1 MWKCDEGH
9 IRISPAP
16 INPFFPVNGTRDF
29 DGPYFTVNTN
39 LVGEMSAFFTMKNKL
54 INCVHPDEPCQHYW
68 ANMSLCD
75 KRKHQYEELIIS
87 WLTLLIFEVTGD
99 VDSYNSSE
107 HLNFPLN
114 LNYNNDGIGSIRY
127 NLTARAFS
135 TTSSGTH
142 FYAKIIH
149 NNVVYRYY
157 DLKSQ
162 GVVSIES
169 KDPNSLSGKHSNS
182 VLVAYDLCEEEAS
195 TRFSNNCIEIFL
207 EKLSN
212 FEIEIPK
219 EKSTSAIYCDAKVI
233 ENKERIVR
241 RSKRIKTE
249 NKS

>member
-1 MWKCDEGH
+1 MDYDDLSKGVSLRHREPERKRVAEKYGTTKPRYAKRSTKGAGVKDCRPPDTTKAHYKKNPLSEARALIRHYVIDEGW
-9 IRISPAP
+9 
-16 INPFFPVNGTRDF
+16 D
-29 DGPYFTVNTN
+29 D
-39 LVGEMSAFFTMKNKL
+39 
-54 INCVHPDEPCQHYW
+54 
-68 ANMSLCD
+68 
-75 KRKHQYEELIIS
+75 YEFGS
-87 WLTLLIFEVTGD
+87 LTLWFYNVTGD